1 MLPGS
6 RVARFLM
13 TLVAI
18 VVIVG
23 LVMQTCAVPVAA

>member
-6 RVARFLM
+6 RLARFLM
-13 TLVAI
+13 TLVAV

-23 LVMQTCAVPVAA
+23 LVMQTCTLPVAV